1 MSGSP
6 YQRRVWHK
14 GEERLLKQWGEMCN
28 AYSWLHEQAEQ
39 RISNLSYAMLI
50 PILVMNATAASLAF
64 MASETRSLET
74 GAGIVNIVAGA
85 LVVFER
91 TLQFQETK
99 EKHRECSALF
109 AKVGRMIQSELSMP
123 KTHRLMDGNDFLRLI
138 SFDVDR
144 IIQMNVL
151 IPQTVLRKFK
161 RQFEKNKFAKPDDL
175 FEIFITNASSPDQ
188 EDAKNTNGSRTSSDA
203 CRQNIVVMKHHLDAM
218 LQSPPVVIEEDEDED
233 EEDFAS
239 TEEH

>member
-1 MSGSP
+1 MTTANPSP

-28 AYSWLHEQAEQ
+28 AYSWLHEQAQQ
-39 RISNLSYAMLI
+39 RIGNLSYATLI
-50 PILVMNATAASLAF
+50 PILIMNATAASLAF
-64 MASETRSLET
+64 MASETKSLET
-74 GAGIVNIVAGA
+74 SAGIVNIVAGA

-175 FEIFITNASSPDQ
+175 FEIFISNASSPENDETQ
-188 EDAKNTNGSRTSSDA
+188 KSSSRTSSDA
-203 CRQNIVVMKHHLDAM
+203 CRQNIIVMKHHLDAM
-218 LQSPPVVIEEDEDED
+218 LQSPMPIEEEEMED
-233 EEDFAS
+233 AS
-239 TEEH
+239 SE